1 MDPLAILAVAGRL
14 RRARKLDAMMS
25 NQRLE
30 PLLEQ
35 YDWATERLLT
45 RLAGPTSNSGDG
57 RDVEVPVLTDAEY
70 LWEPVDGCWSVR
82 RRADGPGPGATKLI
96 GAGEWGRDGSP
107 ESPWPP
113 PFTTIAWRLD
123 HLTETLLGRA
133 SHFGGDRMFDRT
145 TYESRPDAAGAIER
159 FREAAADWRQAL
171 LSIDEADYDR
181 TGLSSYPYGS
191 DSEETFST
199 IVWWENQEILHHGAE
214 IALLRDLYARRTR

>member
-1 MDPLAILAVAGRL
+1 
-14 RRARKLDAMMS
+14 MMT

-57 RDVEVPVLTDAEY
+57 SDVDVPVLTDAEY
-70 LWEPVDGCWSVR
+70 LWEPVDACWSVR
-82 RRADGPGPGATKLI
+82 RRADGPGPGAIKLI
-96 GAGEWGRDGSP
+96 GAGEWGRDGAP

-113 PFTTIAWRLD
+113 PLTTIAWRLD
-123 HLTETLLGRA
+123 HISETLLGR
-133 SHFGGDRMFDRT
+133 SNHLGGDRTFDRA
-145 TYESRPDAAGAIER
+145 TYESRPEAAGAIER
-159 FREAAADWRQAL
+159 FRQAAADWRRVL
-171 LSIDEADYDR
+171 LSVDESDYDR

-191 DSEETFST
+191 DAEETFPA

-214 IALLRDLYARRTR
+214 IALLRDLYVHHAQ